1 MGLGDYVAVPYSSLD
16 PDGDILKDEYLD
28 VYQMMDVRGSDVLD
42 DLIEKGLVKA
52 NPRRGSSADKKEA
65 FQDFLNRGGSQL
77 VAQVPSQMPGAMGG
91 GMGVGNAAAVFDHG
105 IAGNMSDIQSRPIDY
120 GVKGGPQQMPYMY
133 GTQGPMLAQ
142 GQGGFN
148 IMNPFTYG
156 NMKKAVEGT
165 RAGDE
170 NIEYADTPAG
180 KLGEAANERNRMIQQ
195 LFQGY

>member
-52 NPRRGSSADKKEA
+52 NPRRGSSTDKKEA

-91 GMGVGNAAAVFDHG
+91 GFDHG
-105 IAGNMSDIQSRPIDY
+105 IAGNMSDMQKMPYRY
-120 GVKGGPQQMPYMY
+120 GDQGGIQQMPYRG
-133 GTQGPMLAQ
+133 GTPTLTEF
-142 GQGGFN
+142 GQGLEAL
-148 IMNPFTYG
+148 
-156 NMKKAVEGT
+156 KKAKERGVMNDST
-165 RAGDE
+165 
-170 NIEYADTPAG
+170 Y
-180 KLGEAANERNRMIQQ
+180 EAFQM
-195 LFQGY
+195 LQGY

>member
-1 MGLGDYVAVPYSSLD
+1 MGS
-16 PDGDILKDEYLD
+16 
-28 VYQMMDVRGSDVLD
+28 
-42 DLIEKGLVKA
+42 
-52 NPRRGSSADKKEA
+52 
-65 FQDFLNRGGSQL
+65 FQDLLNRLRGNDI
-77 VAQVPSQMPGAMGG
+77 PSQMPGAMGG
-91 GMGVGNAAAVFDHG
+91 GMGVGNATAVFDHG
-105 IAGNMSDIQSRPIDY
+105 ITGNLSDIHSRPIDY
-120 GVKGGPQQMPYMY
+120 GVKGGMKQMPYMY

-180 KLGEAANERNRMIQQ
+180 KIGEAANERNRMIQQ
-195 LFQGY
+195 LLQGY